1 MFDVV
6 MFAVKKNATETDAAS
21 LLANTT
27 VRSLI
32 GLYKEWKTVCRVK
45 IHPCTY
51 QAYLE
56 MLIKCKSSY
65 ISSFT
70 VESKRTKAVATQG
83 KRTGGLHGVQATSQL
98 ANVMKP
104 FSDGIPR
111 ILVAL
116 GFVKS
121 GNAALR

>member
-1 MFDVV
+1 VQ
-6 MFAVKKNATETDAAS
+6 E
-21 LLANTT
+21 LLFQ
-27 VRSLI
+27 LI
-32 GLYKEWKTVCRVK
+32 HCRE
-45 IHPCTY
+45 
-51 QAYLE
+51 QAHKG
-56 MLIKCKSSY
+56 I
-65 ISSFT
+65 
-70 VESKRTKAVATQG
+70 ATQG

-121 GNAALR
+121 GNAAHLRFG